1 MACCDYEIFDKA
13 FDKELAEQELNE
25 YLSTG
30 LKKSSRPLMHVLN
43 ALPVHGKSLLDIG
56 GGIGAITF
64 ELFAKS
70 IQSAVHVDLSKASVD
85 TFRAEVNRRS
95 LRHKVESLH
104 GDFLSHS
111 DAISTSDL
119 VILDKVICCYE
130 DMEQLVNH
138 SVRKAKYWYVYSIPR
153 NSWLVRF
160 RFFLDD
166 VSDWLNG
173 RYIPVY
179 FHSNTAIE
187 AIAVGAGFQKTMELL
202 DGNWRVV
209 VFEK

>member
-1 MACCDYEIFDKA
+1 MACCDHGDFDKA
-13 FDKELAEQELNE
+13 FNKELAEQELSE
-25 YLSTG
+25 YLNVG
-30 LKKSSRPLMHVLN
+30 LKKSSRPFMRVLN

-64 ELFAKS
+64 ELFAKN
-70 IQSAVHVDLSKASVD
+70 IQSAVHIDISKASVD
-85 TFRAEVNRRS
+85 TFREEVNRRS
-95 LRHKVESLH
+95 LHNKVKSLH

-111 DAISTSDL
+111 EGISSSDL

-130 DMEQLVNH
+130 DMEQLVH
-138 SVRKAKYWYVYSIPR
+138 QSVQKAKYWYVYSIPR

-160 RFFLDD
+160 RFFFEDIQ
-166 VSDWLNG
+166 DWLKG
-173 RYIPVY
+173 RYLPVY
-179 FHSNTAIE
+179 FHSNKAIE
-187 AIAVGAGFQKTMELL
+187 AIATGAGFQKTMELL